1 MNEKTHKLLQE
12 KFPFL
17 TIVNYL
23 NTEFIGIV
31 QNADQ
36 NFISIYIL
44 DVNVSQAMK
53 KEFLSCGDIWWW
65 ESNRTVPINLFLRDK
80 FKKFKPWLRT
90 FARKETQIIEGPSL
104 NIMDLLN
111 RKLKKRTIQ
120 LVKYPS

>member
-1 MNEKTHKLLQE
+1 MQE

-44 DVNVSQAMK
+44 DANVSQTLK
-53 KEFLSCGDIWWW
+53 KEFLACGDTWWW

-90 FARKETQIIEGPSL
+90 FASKETKILEGPSL